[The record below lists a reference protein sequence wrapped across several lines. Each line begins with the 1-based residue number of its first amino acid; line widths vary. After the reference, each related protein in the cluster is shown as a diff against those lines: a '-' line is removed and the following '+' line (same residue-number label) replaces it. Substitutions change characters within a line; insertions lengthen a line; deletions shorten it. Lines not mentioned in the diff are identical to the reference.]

1 MKHFYVFILVLLN
14 CNLFAQMQ
22 LEWTS
27 NNLSNSY
34 VSGWISF
41 QQNGDTWVKRPYY
54 IDANKFYIMNDTYST
69 SVAYTYT
76 FTQAE
81 KDAGYLLYSFTTD
94 LTGDGITEFYVLSS
108 YGTSS
113 PYRQGMKII
122 DIANNRV
129 LLELNDASSYY
140 SSPTIWDVDNDG
152 ILECLVSKFNYP
164 NFTINNLL
172 AYNTGVSTSVNDVNI
187 EKIEFNL
194 KQNYPNP
201 FNPQTNIEFEL
212 KKDSNVELKVY
223 DINGQE
229 VNTLINNN
237 LNSGCHKLI
246 WNGTDNNNNKV
257 SSGVYFYRLNANG
270 TTDTKKMILLK

>member
-41 QQNGDTWVKRPYY
+41 QQNGDSWVKRPYY

-122 DIANNRV
+122 DIANNKV

-172 AYNTGVSTSVNDVNI
+172 AYNTGISTSVNDVNI

-237 LNSGCHKLI
+237 LNSGNHKLI

>member
-1 MKHFYVFILVLLN
+1 
-14 CNLFAQMQ
+14 MQ

-41 QQNGDTWVKRPYY
+41 QQNGDSWVKRPYY

-122 DIANNRV
+122 DIANNKV

-172 AYNTGVSTSVNDVNI
+172 AYNTGISTSVNDVNI

-237 LNSGCHKLI
+237 LNSGNHKLI